1 MIQGSLAGADG
12 IEFVWN
18 EWMSY
23 IESNNSHWREFLC
36 YCLLL
41 GVERNLV
48 TVSGLSRLQ
57 LMDSMMAAIKCPA
70 TACPFFIMV
79 VDPMSVFCSS

>member
-36 YCLLL
+36 YWVLVAWGGKKPCDC
-41 GVERNLV
+41 EWPFKV
-48 TVSGLSRLQ
+48 TVDGFYDGSYQMPSNCLSL
-57 LMDSMMAAIKCPA
+57 LHHGGGSHECIL
-70 TACPFFIMV
+70 
-79 VDPMSVFCSS
+79 